1 MAMATL
7 LKRLEFKQRYPTIR
21 QGLFI
26 VSSEKRL
33 PKGQDEVN
41 IGKLLSAALVE
52 LPEDD
57 RPDTVTT
64 LIASTVNHGSAL
76 TLTHIEILFTPELH
90 LDVIGTLLSLC
101 RNRKICIVWP
111 GTIQG
116 GKLFYATPE
125 ELEYYECDP
134 RPLQDTYIITE

>member
-1 MAMATL
+1 MATL
-7 LKRLEFKQRYPTIR
+7 LKRLEFKQRYPAIR

-26 VSSEKRL
+26 VPAEKRL
-33 PKGQDEVN
+33 PKSQDDVN

-52 LPEDD
+52 MSEDD
-57 RPDTVTT
+57 RADAVTT
-64 LIASTVNHGSAL
+64 LIANAVSRFAAV

-90 LDVIGTLLSLC
+90 LDLVGTLLALC

-111 GTIQG
+111 GTMEG
-116 GKLFYATPE
+116 GKLYYATPE
-125 ELEYYECDP
+125 DPEYYERDP